1 MKDIFDGKK
10 RIETKVHTH
19 GFVALIDVMP
29 RLVNDG
35 QTLDSAIVQAAR
47 VSYGDG
53 TKSPSDDRTLIRY
66 LMRMRHTS
74 PFEQVELKF
83 HVKLPIFLARQWI
96 RHRTA
101 NVNEVSARYSEMKDE
116 FFVPLQD
123 DVRGQGSTNKQVGA
137 GEIDAEIA
145 EDFGNS
151 VAVTNDFCYE
161 EYRDSLKNGVCRE
174 QARIVL
180 PLSTYTEMYW
190 KIDLHNLLH
199 FLHLRLD
206 SHAQQEIRDYAESMR
221 DMIKPLAPHTWSA
234 FEDYRTEAITL
245 SRLEVQAIANGHA
258 LQSTNKREQQEF
270 ADKLERLKIKR

>member
-1 MKDIFDGKK
+1 MKDILEGKK

-35 QTLDSAIVQAAR
+35 QTLDSAVVQAAR

-137 GEIDAEIA
+137 GEIDDE
-145 EDFGNS
+145 ESDYFVTS
-151 VAVTNDFCYE
+151 VGLTNGFCDQ
-161 EYRDSLKNGVCRE
+161 EYRHALQNGVCRE

-206 SHAQQEIRDYAESMR
+206 SHAQQEIRDYAEAMR
-221 DMIKPLAPHTWSA
+221 DMIKPIAPHTWSA